1 MGKKICSHRFL
12 LYHLAE
18 GAVTML
24 LISISNYGLPSSKMI
39 IGKSESLL
47 SHLNRLGKRLSMES
61 KLSVSFNKSYAL
73 SAILPKENY
82 TEEML

>member
-24 LISISNYGLPSSKMI
+24 LISISNYGLPS
-39 IGKSESLL
+39 SESLL